1 MHVYAIVVSGR
12 LDEFYLIQ
20 RSYNVAQF
28 FSLFFF
34 LCLGFTI
41 SKVLQVLDTLDRQ
54 TFARLQVVNFISYLY
69 HRVFGV
75 LESKE
80 NEVYV
85 NCCITTYYILVF
97 YETLFSKL
105 SFFIRFLANS
115 ATVQGIIPF
124 DVLW

>member
-1 MHVYAIVVSGR
+1 MHVYAIVVSRR

-20 RSYNVAQF
+20 RSYNVAQ
-28 FSLFFF
+28 LFHCF
-34 LCLGFTI
+34 LCVFLGFTI

-80 NEVYV
+80 NEVGV
-85 NCCITTYYILVF
+85 NCFTTYYILVF

-105 SFFIRFLANS
+105 SFFYTFS
-115 ATVQGIIPF
+115 
-124 DVLW
+124 